1 MSDSP
6 KQENTDQPKDL
17 KNTKTKAST
26 SGDTQAT
33 EKVSPEPAAK
43 STIKSKEAVKPNK
56 SPDKP
61 KAKPKAESVTSEDTK
76 SGKAGLVLAL
86 VCLLLIIGLAG
97 FSHYRFEQLSTKLTT
112 ESQTLK
118 TAISTQAGQFDIQ
131 LGSITD
137 DLNRAQQD
145 RESQIIL
152 FERLQAKL
160 TDAIK
165 QVEAGQK
172 TSDSDWRLAEVE
184 YLLRLAN
191 QRVLT
196 EKRPEGAL
204 SLLRTSDKIIR
215 ELDDVTLFNLREAIA
230 NEIVNLEA
238 VPKLDIE
245 GTYLRLSAMIG
256 QAGRLATLSVEQQR
270 ELPDMLK
277 EITPDLIDETLRDE
291 VQSSLASA
299 MSRLESLIIIQHHD
313 DPIEP
318 LLSPEEG
325 TQLRQSVQLF
335 LSQTQL
341 ALLRQQQQIF
351 NRSLEEAE
359 KLIARYFD
367 TKSADTQAILTA
379 INELKPLQVAT
390 EMPDIS
396 GSLSILQAHIAELT
410 KLGSEARK

>member
-6 KQENTDQPKDL
+6 KQETADQPKDL
-17 KNTKTKAST
+17 ENTQAELGASRDTK
-26 SGDTQAT
+26 AT
-33 EKVSPEPAAK
+33 EKVAPEPATK
-43 STIKSKEAVKPNK
+43 SNTKPKEAVKTDK
-56 SPDKP
+56 SPEKP
-61 KAKPKAESVTSEDTK
+61 KAKPKAESATSDDAK
-76 SGKAGLVLAL
+76 SGRVGLLLAL
-86 VCLLLIIGLAG
+86 ICLLLILGLAG
-97 FSHYRFEQLSTKLTT
+97 FGHYRFEQLTTKLTT

-118 TAISTQAGQFDIQ
+118 TAISAQGGQFDVQ
-131 LGSITD
+131 LVSISD

-145 RESQIIL
+145 RESQNIL
-152 FERLQAKL
+152 FEQLQSKL

-191 QRVLT
+191 QRILT

-204 SLLRTSDKIIR
+204 ALLHTSDKIIR

-230 NEIVNLEA
+230 NEILSLEA
-238 VPKLDIE
+238 VPKLDVE
-245 GTYLRLSAMIG
+245 GTYLRLSALIG

-270 ELPDMLK
+270 ELPNMLK

-291 VQSSLASA
+291 VQNSLSSA

-318 LLSPEEG
+318 LLSPEKG
-325 TQLRQSVQLF
+325 TQLRQSVQLL

-341 ALLRQQQQIF
+341 AMLRQQQQIF

-359 KLIARYFD
+359 TLIARYFD
-367 TKSADTQAILTA
+367 NKSADTQAMLTA

-410 KLGSEARK
+410 KLGSEARQ